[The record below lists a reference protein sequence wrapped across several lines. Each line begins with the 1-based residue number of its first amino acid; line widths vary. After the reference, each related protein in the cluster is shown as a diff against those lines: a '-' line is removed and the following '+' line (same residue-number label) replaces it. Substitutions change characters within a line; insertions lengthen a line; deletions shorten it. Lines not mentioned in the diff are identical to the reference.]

1 LVKVKRGANP
11 RILAARALQ
20 NVRLARLAIA
30 RLEGRLKMVE
40 DNSLASQVLSN
51 TAKIK
56 ELLDYI
62 ALKLEIFVATGIA
75 LDKTL
80 GEAARASGI
89 LRDLA
94 TSLPPQAASL
104 ILEIDESLRGLLQ
117 ASGIPVPS
125 EEDPSTRE
133 LNSDAKSIL
142 EEAESIAKMR
152 RRLGA

>member
-1 LVKVKRGANP
+1 MVKVKRGANP